1 MTEKI
6 KLNTPIKVDGV
17 LIHELTLRK
26 PKVKDLIVARRKNTS
41 DIDQEITL
49 IANLAEIP
57 HEAVEDL
64 DLSDYLNL
72 QNWLKNFLF
81 PATPAN

>member
-26 PKVKDLIVARRKNTS
+26 PKVKDLIAARRKNTS

-49 IANLAEIP
+49 IANLR
-57 HEAVEDL
+57 
-64 DLSDYLNL
+64 S
-72 QNWLKNFLF
+72 
-81 PATPAN
+81 